1 MTLYTR
7 VLSYLRPHLT
17 ALAAAGGATF
27 AFAAL
32 DASAYVLLIPF
43 VDALFRAGPTGGGG
57 AASGEAG
64 GPDLDALDDGARA
77 EPTTAAHRD
86 ERMLLVRALEFADQ
100 IEQPVL
106 FANLGIE
113 FFELLDDLHPL
124 SGGIGKGLFGSL
136 PGRGRVGGLKQT

>member
-7 VLSYLRPHLT
+7 VLSYLRPHLG
-17 ALAAAGGATF
+17 ALAAAGAATF

-64 GPDLDALDDGARA
+64 GPDLM
-77 EPTTAAHRD
+77 T
-86 ERMLLVRALEFADQ
+86 
-100 IEQPVL
+100 
-106 FANLGIE
+106 
-113 FFELLDDLHPL
+113 ELLDATVYRFVDVQGEPLQAVQVAGL
-124 SGGIGKGLFGSL
+124 SGAYS
-136 PGRGRVGGLKQT
+136 PCTV